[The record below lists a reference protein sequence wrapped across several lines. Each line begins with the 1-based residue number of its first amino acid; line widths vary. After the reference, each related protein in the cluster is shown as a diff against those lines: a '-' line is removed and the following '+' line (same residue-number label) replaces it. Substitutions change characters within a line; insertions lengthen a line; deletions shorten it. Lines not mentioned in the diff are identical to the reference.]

1 MRRASLLAALLFVT
15 ACGGST
21 PASPSPSGSGAE
33 QGTRNGCISEWPAA
47 GKATSTG
54 PIPLLANSDL
64 APGENRLLLSL
75 VDADGFPLG
84 GPGWKL
90 SAETFNLTADGCTP
104 LASKIEIPFA
114 WSIKDLRGF
123 FIGPA
128 EIPAG
133 TEELGLSINGTD
145 ATGAAVSI
153 RFAAQIWPEGIAL
166 RPGDAAPTGATPTA
180 ATSEQ
185 GLAGISTDPSPLARL
200 YKHSAADLLAAGT
213 PFVMVFASPAFCV
226 SQACGPTMDVV
237 KAAAERHPGALIIHV
252 EPYIMEWNGER
263 MIPTLDAN
271 MRLQANEAARTWRLP
286 VEPWI
291 YVVDNN
297 GIVIHSF
304 EGVIGAAELDAAIKE
319 IDAD

>member
-1 MRRASLLAALLFVT
+1 MRTFAIATALLLAA
-15 ACGGST
+15 CSGGNS
-21 PASPSPSGSGAE
+21 ASPSASGEPASS
-33 QGTRNGCISEWPAA
+33 RNGCVSEWPVA

-54 PIPLLANSDL
+54 PIPLLVNSDL
-64 APGENRLLLSL
+64 APGTNRLLLGL
-75 VDADGFPLG
+75 VDGDGFPLG
-84 GPGWKL
+84 GPGWTL
-90 SAETFNLTADGCTP
+90 TAEPFNLTADGCTP
-104 LASKIEIPFA
+104 LATPAAIPFT

-133 TEELGLSINGTD
+133 TEELGLSVIGTD
-145 ATGAAVSI
+145 ASGAAVSI
-153 RFAAQIWPEGIAL
+153 RFAAKVWPEGIAL
-166 RPGDAAPTGATPTA
+166 RPGDAAPTVATPTA
-180 ATSEQ
+180 ATSEH

-200 YKHSAADLLAAGT
+200 YKYSAADLLAAGT
-213 PFVMVFASPAFCV
+213 PFVIVFASPAFCV
-226 SQACGPTMDVV
+226 SQACGPTMQVI
-237 KAAAERHPGALIIHV
+237 KEAAARHPGALIIHV

-271 MRLQANEAARTWRLP
+271 MKLQANAAANAWQLP

-291 YVVDNN
+291 YTVDTN

>member
-1 MRRASLLAALLFVT
+1 MRSASLLAALLFVI

-21 PASPSPSGSGAE
+21 PPSPSSSESGAP
-33 QGTRNGCISEWPAA
+33 QSTRNGCISEWPAA

-54 PIPLLANSDL
+54 PIPLLVNSDL
-64 APGENRLLLSL
+64 APGENRLLISL
-75 VDADGFPLG
+75 VDAGGFPLG
-84 GPGWKL
+84 GPGWNL

-104 LASKIEIPFA
+104 LATKILIPFT

-153 RFAAQIWPEGIAL
+153 RFAAQVWPKGIAL
-166 RPGDAAPTGATPTA
+166 RPGDAAPTVATPTA
-180 ATSEQ
+180 ATSEH

-200 YKHSAADLLAAGT
+200 YQYSAADLLAAGT
-213 PFVMVFASPAFCV
+213 PFVIVFASPAFCV
-226 SQACGPTMDVV
+226 SQACGPTMEVV

-263 MIPTLDAN
+263 MIPTLNAN
-271 MRLQANEAARTWRLP
+271 MKLQPNEAASAWQLP

-291 YVVDNN
+291 YTVDSN
-297 GIVIHSF
+297 GVVIHSF

>member
-1 MRRASLLAALLFVT
+1 MRSASLLATLLFVI

-21 PASPSPSGSGAE
+21 PPSPSSSESGAP
-33 QGTRNGCISEWPAA
+33 QSTRNGCISEWPAA

-54 PIPLLANSDL
+54 PIPLLVNSDL

-75 VDADGFPLG
+75 VDAGGFPLG
-84 GPGWKL
+84 GPGWNL
-90 SAETFNLTADGCTP
+90 SAESFNLTADGCTP
-104 LASKIEIPFA
+104 LATTIEIPFTWA
-114 WSIKDLRGF
+114 IKDLRGF

-153 RFAAQIWPEGIAL
+153 RFAAQVWPKGIAL
-166 RPGDAAPTGATPTA
+166 RPGDAAPTVSTPTV
-180 ATSEQ
+180 ATSEH
-185 GLAGISTDPSPLARL
+185 GLAGISTDASPLARL
-200 YKHSAADLLAAGT
+200 YQYSAADLLAAGT
-213 PFVMVFASPAFCV
+213 PFVIVFASPAFCV
-226 SQACGPTMDVV
+226 SQACGPTMEVV

-271 MRLQANEAARTWRLP
+271 MRLQANGAASAWQLP
-286 VEPWI
+286 VEPWL
-291 YVVDNN
+291 YTVDSN
-297 GIVIHSF
+297 GIIIHSF

>member
-1 MRRASLLAALLFVT
+1 MRSASLLAALLFVT
-15 ACGGST
+15 ASGGST
-21 PASPSPSGSGAE
+21 PPSPSSSESGAPE
-33 QGTRNGCISEWPAA
+33 STRNGCVSEWPAT

-54 PIPLLANSDL
+54 PIPLLVNSDL
-64 APGENRLLLSL
+64 APGQNRLLLSL

-84 GPGWKL
+84 GPGWML

-104 LASKIEIPFA
+104 LASKIEIPFT

-153 RFAAQIWPEGIAL
+153 RFAAQVWPEGIAL
-166 RPGDAAPTGATPTA
+166 RPGDAAPTVATPTA
-180 ATSEQ
+180 ATSEH

-200 YKHSAADLLAAGT
+200 YQYSAADLLAAGT

-226 SQACGPTMDVV
+226 SQACGPTMEVV

-271 MRLQANEAARTWRLP
+271 MHLQANGAASAWKLP

-291 YVVDNN
+291 YTVDTN

>member
-1 MRRASLLAALLFVT
+1 V
-15 ACGGST
+15 
-21 PASPSPSGSGAE
+21 
-33 QGTRNGCISEWPAA
+33 
-47 GKATSTG
+47 
-54 PIPLLANSDL
+54 NSDL
-64 APGENRLLLSL
+64 APGGNRLLLSL

-84 GPGWKL
+84 GPGWNL
-90 SAETFNLTADGCTP
+90 RAETFNLTADGCTP
-104 LASKIEIPFA
+104 LATKIEIPFTWA
-114 WSIKDLRGF
+114 IKDLRGF

-133 TEELGLSINGTD
+133 AEELGLSINGAD
-145 ATGAAVSI
+145 ATGAAVSM
-153 RFAAQIWPEGIAL
+153 RFAAQVWPEGIAL
-166 RPGDAAPTGATPTA
+166 RPGDGAPTVATPTA
-180 ATSEQ
+180 ATSEH

-200 YKHSAADLLAAGT
+200 YEYSAADLLAAGT

-226 SQACGPTMDVV
+226 SQACGPTMEVV

-271 MRLQANEAARTWRLP
+271 MHLQANGAASAWRLP

-291 YVVDNN
+291 YTVDSN

>member
-1 MRRASLLAALLFVT
+1 MRSVSFFAALLLVA
-15 ACGGST
+15 ACGGGT
-21 PASPSPSGSGAE
+21 PATPPPSASDGPQS
-33 QGTRNGCISEWPAA
+33 TRRGCVSEWPVA
-47 GKATSTG
+47 GKATSNG
-54 PIPLLANSDL
+54 PIPLLVNSDL

-75 VDADGFPLG
+75 VDAGGFPLG

-104 LASKIEIPFA
+104 LTTNIDIPFT

-128 EIPAG
+128 KIPAG

-145 ATGAAVSI
+145 AYGTAVSI
-153 RFAAQIWPEGIAL
+153 RFAAQVWPEGIAL
-166 RPGDAAPTGATPTA
+166 RPGDVAPTVQTPTT
-180 ATSEQ
+180 ATSEH
-185 GLAGISTDPSPLARL
+185 GLAGISTDSSPLARL
-200 YKHSAADLLAAGT
+200 YKYSAADLLAAGT

-226 SQACGPTMDVV
+226 SQACGPTMEVV
-237 KAAAERHPGALIIHV
+237 KEAAERHPGALIIHV

-271 MRLQANEAARTWRLP
+271 MHLQANGAASAWQLP

-291 YVVDNN
+291 YTVDSN
-297 GIVIHSF
+297 GIIIHSF

>member
-1 MRRASLLAALLFVT
+1 MRSASLLATLLFVI

-21 PASPSPSGSGAE
+21 PPSPSSSESGAP
-33 QGTRNGCISEWPAA
+33 QSTRNGCISEWPAA

-54 PIPLLANSDL
+54 PIPLLVNSDL

-75 VDADGFPLG
+75 VDAGGFPLG
-84 GPGWKL
+84 GPGWNL
-90 SAETFNLTADGCTP
+90 SAESFNLTADGCTP
-104 LASKIEIPFA
+104 LATKIEIPFT
-114 WSIKDLRGF
+114 WSINDLRGF

-133 TEELGLSINGTD
+133 TEELGLSISGTD

-153 RFAAQIWPEGIAL
+153 RFAAQVWPEGIAL
-166 RPGDAAPTGATPTA
+166 RPGDAAPTVATPTV
-180 ATSEQ
+180 ATSEH
-185 GLAGISTDPSPLARL
+185 GLAGISTDASPLARL
-200 YKHSAADLLAAGT
+200 YQYSAADLLAAGT

-271 MRLQANEAARTWRLP
+271 MHLQPNGAASAWQLP

-291 YVVDNN
+291 YTVDSN
-297 GIVIHSF
+297 GVVIHSF

>member
-1 MRRASLLAALLFVT
+1 MRSASLLAALLFVT

-21 PASPSPSGSGAE
+21 PPSPSSSESGAPE
-33 QGTRNGCISEWPAA
+33 STRNGCVSEWPAT

-54 PIPLLANSDL
+54 PIPLLVNSDL

-75 VDADGFPLG
+75 VDAGGFPLG
-84 GPGWKL
+84 GPGWNL
-90 SAETFNLTADGCTP
+90 SAESFNLTADGCTP
-104 LASKIEIPFA
+104 LATKIEIPFT

-133 TEELGLSINGTD
+133 TEELGLSISGTD
-145 ATGAAVSI
+145 AIGAAVSI
-153 RFAAQIWPEGIAL
+153 RFAAQVWPEGIAL
-166 RPGDAAPTGATPTA
+166 RPGDAAPTVATPTV
-180 ATSEQ
+180 ATSGH
-185 GLAGISTDPSPLARL
+185 GLAGISTDASPLARL
-200 YKHSAADLLAAGT
+200 YQYSAADLLAAGT

-271 MRLQANEAARTWRLP
+271 MHLQPNGAASAWQLP

-291 YVVDNN
+291 YTVDSN

>member
-1 MRRASLLAALLFVT
+1 MRSASLIAALLLVA
-15 ACGGST
+15 ACGGGT
-21 PASPSPSGSGAE
+21 PASPSTSESGAP
-33 QGTRNGCISEWPAA
+33 QSTRNGCIGEWPVA
-47 GKATSTG
+47 GKATSSG

-84 GPGWKL
+84 GLGWKL
-90 SAETFNLTADGCTP
+90 RAETFNLTADGCVPIATN
-104 LASKIEIPFA
+104 IEIPFT
-114 WSIKDLRGF
+114 WSIKEIRGF

-153 RFAAQIWPEGIAL
+153 RFAAPVWPEGIAL

-180 ATSEQ
+180 ATSEH

-200 YKHSAADLLAAGT
+200 YKYSAADLLAAGT

-226 SQACGPTMDVV
+226 SQACGPTMDVI

-271 MRLQANEAARTWRLP
+271 MRLQANGAASAWKLP

-291 YVVDNN
+291 YVVDSN
-297 GIVIHSF
+297 GIVSHSF

>member
-1 MRRASLLAALLFVT
+1 MRSASLLAALLFVT

-21 PASPSPSGSGAE
+21 PPSPSSSESGAPE
-33 QGTRNGCISEWPAA
+33 STRNGCVSEWPAT

-54 PIPLLANSDL
+54 PIPLLVNSDL
-64 APGENRLLLSL
+64 APGQNRLLLSL

-84 GPGWKL
+84 GPGWML

-104 LASKIEIPFA
+104 LASKIEIPFT
-114 WSIKDLRGF
+114 WSIKDLHGF

-153 RFAAQIWPEGIAL
+153 RFAAQVWPEGIAL
-166 RPGDAAPTGATPTA
+166 RPGDAAPTVATPTA
-180 ATSEQ
+180 ATSEH

-200 YKHSAADLLAAGT
+200 YQYSAADLLAAGT

-226 SQACGPTMDVV
+226 SQACGPTMEVV

-271 MRLQANEAARTWRLP
+271 MHLQANGAASAWKLP

-291 YVVDNN
+291 YTVDTN

>member
-1 MRRASLLAALLFVT
+1 MRSASLLAALLFVT

-21 PASPSPSGSGAE
+21 PPSPSSSESGAPE
-33 QGTRNGCISEWPAA
+33 STRNGCVSEWPAT

-54 PIPLLANSDL
+54 PIPLLVNSDL
-64 APGENRLLLSL
+64 APGQNRLLLSL

-84 GPGWKL
+84 GPGWML

-104 LASKIEIPFA
+104 LASKIEIPFT

-153 RFAAQIWPEGIAL
+153 RFAAQVWPEGIAL
-166 RPGDAAPTGATPTA
+166 RPGDAAPTVATPTA
-180 ATSEQ
+180 ATSEH

-200 YKHSAADLLAAGT
+200 YQYSAADLLAAGT

-226 SQACGPTMDVV
+226 SQACGPTMEVV

-252 EPYIMEWNGER
+252 EPYIMEWTGER

-271 MRLQANEAARTWRLP
+271 MHRQANGAASAWKLP

-291 YVVDNN
+291 YTVDTN

>member
-1 MRRASLLAALLFVT
+1 MRSASLLAALVFVT

-21 PASPSPSGSGAE
+21 PPSPSSSESGAP
-33 QGTRNGCISEWPAA
+33 QSTRNGCVSEWPEA

-54 PIPLLANSDL
+54 PIPLLVNSDL

-75 VDADGFPLG
+75 VDTGGFPLG
-84 GPGWKL
+84 GPGWNL
-90 SAETFNLTADGCTP
+90 SAESFNLTADGCTP
-104 LASKIEIPFA
+104 LATKIEIPFTWA
-114 WSIKDLRGF
+114 IKDLRGF

-133 TEELGLSINGTD
+133 TEELGLSISGTD

-153 RFAAQIWPEGIAL
+153 RFAAQVWPEGIAL
-166 RPGDAAPTGATPTA
+166 RPGDAAPTVATPTV
-180 ATSEQ
+180 ATSKH
-185 GLAGISTDPSPLARL
+185 GLAGISTDASPLARL
-200 YKHSAADLLAAGT
+200 YQYSAADLLAAGT

-226 SQACGPTMDVV
+226 SQACGPTMEVV

-271 MRLQANEAARTWRLP
+271 MHLQPNGAASAWQLP

-291 YVVDNN
+291 YTVDSN

>member
-1 MRRASLLAALLFVT
+1 MRSASLLAALVFVT

-21 PASPSPSGSGAE
+21 PPSPSSSESGAP
-33 QGTRNGCISEWPAA
+33 QSTRNGCVSEWPEA

-54 PIPLLANSDL
+54 PIPLLVNSDL

-75 VDADGFPLG
+75 VDAGGFPLG
-84 GPGWKL
+84 GPGWNL
-90 SAETFNLTADGCTP
+90 SAESFNLTADGCTP
-104 LASKIEIPFA
+104 LATKIEIPFTWA
-114 WSIKDLRGF
+114 IKDLRGF

-145 ATGAAVSI
+145 ATGAAISI
-153 RFAAQIWPEGIAL
+153 RFAAQVWPEGIAL
-166 RPGDAAPTGATPTA
+166 RPGDAAPTVSTPTV
-180 ATSEQ
+180 ATNEH
-185 GLAGISTDPSPLARL
+185 GLAGISTDASPLARL
-200 YKHSAADLLAAGT
+200 YQYSAADLLAAGT
-213 PFVMVFASPAFCV
+213 PFVIVFASPAFCV

-271 MRLQANEAARTWRLP
+271 MHLQANEAASAWQLP

-291 YVVDNN
+291 YTVDSN

>member
-1 MRRASLLAALLFVT
+1 MRRVSFVT
-15 ACGGST
+15 TLLLVAACGGGT
-21 PASPSPSGSGAE
+21 PASLSPSESGAP
-33 QGTRNGCISEWPAA
+33 QSTRNGCISEWPVA
-47 GKATSTG
+47 GKATSSG
-54 PIPLLANSDL
+54 PIPLLVNSDL
-64 APGENRLLLSL
+64 APGKNRLLLSL

-90 SAETFNLTADGCTP
+90 RAETFNLTADGCTP
-104 LASKIEIPFA
+104 LAKNIEIPFT
-114 WSIKDLRGF
+114 WSIEEIRGF

-128 EIPAG
+128 EIPASA
-133 TEELGLSINGTD
+133 EELGLSINGTD
-145 ATGAAVSI
+145 ETGAAVSI
-153 RFAAQIWPEGIAL
+153 RFTAQIWPEGIAL
-166 RPGDAAPTGATPTA
+166 RPGDAAPTVATPTA
-180 ATSEQ
+180 ATSEH

-200 YKHSAADLLAAGT
+200 YKYSAADLLAAGT

-237 KAAAERHPGALIIHV
+237 KAAAARHPGALIIHV
-252 EPYIMEWNGER
+252 EPYVMEWNGER
-263 MIPTLDAN
+263 MIPTLDSN
-271 MRLQANEAARTWRLP
+271 MRLQANKAANAWRLP

-291 YVVDNN
+291 YTVDSN

>member
-1 MRRASLLAALLFVT
+1 LV
-15 ACGGST
+15 
-21 PASPSPSGSGAE
+21 
-33 QGTRNGCISEWPAA
+33 
-47 GKATSTG
+47 
-54 PIPLLANSDL
+54 NSDL

-90 SAETFNLTADGCTP
+90 NAETFSLTADGCAP
-104 LASKIEIPFA
+104 LATKIEIPFT
-114 WSIKDLRGF
+114 WSIKNLRGF
-123 FIGPA
+123 FIGPT

-133 TEELGLSINGTD
+133 TEELGLSISGTD

-153 RFAAQIWPEGIAL
+153 RFAAQVWPEGIAL
-166 RPGDAAPTGATPTA
+166 RPGDAAPTVATPTA
-180 ATSEQ
+180 ATSEH
-185 GLAGISTDPSPLARL
+185 GLAGISTDASPLARL
-200 YKHSAADLLAAGT
+200 YQYSAADLLAAGT

-271 MRLQANEAARTWRLP
+271 MHLQPNGAASAWQLP

-291 YVVDNN
+291 YTVDSN
-297 GIVIHSF
+297 GVVIHSF

>member
-1 MRRASLLAALLFVT
+1 MRSVSFFAALLLVT

-21 PASPSPSGSGAE
+21 PASPFPSESSAP
-33 QGTRNGCISEWPAA
+33 QSTRNGCVSEWPAT

-54 PIPLLANSDL
+54 PIPLLVNSDL

-104 LASKIEIPFA
+104 LAGKIEIPFT

-145 ATGAAVSI
+145 AGGAAVSI
-153 RFAAQIWPEGIAL
+153 RFAAQVWPEGIAL

-180 ATSEQ
+180 ATSEH

-200 YKHSAADLLAAGT
+200 YKYSAADLLAAGT

-252 EPYIMEWNGER
+252 EPYLMEWNGER

-271 MRLQANEAARTWRLP
+271 MRLQANETASAWRLP

-291 YVVDNN
+291 YTVDTN

-304 EGVIGAAELDAAIKE
+304 EGVIDAAELDAAIKE

>member
-1 MRRASLLAALLFVT
+1 MRSASLLATLLFVI
-15 ACGGST
+15 ACGSST
-21 PASPSPSGSGAE
+21 PPSPSSSESGAP
-33 QGTRNGCISEWPAA
+33 QSTRNGCISEWPAA

-54 PIPLLANSDL
+54 PIPLLVNSDL

-75 VDADGFPLG
+75 VDTGGFPLG
-84 GPGWKL
+84 GPGWNL
-90 SAETFNLTADGCTP
+90 SAESFNLTADGCTP
-104 LASKIEIPFA
+104 LATEIEIPFT

-133 TEELGLSINGTD
+133 TEELGLSISGTD

-153 RFAAQIWPEGIAL
+153 RFAAQVWPKGIAL
-166 RPGDAAPTGATPTA
+166 RPGDAAPTVSTPTV
-180 ATSEQ
+180 ATSEH
-185 GLAGISTDPSPLARL
+185 GLAGISTDASPLARL
-200 YKHSAADLLAAGT
+200 YQYSAADLLAAGT

-271 MRLQANEAARTWRLP
+271 MHLQPNGAASAWQLP

-291 YVVDNN
+291 YTVDSN

>member
-1 MRRASLLAALLFVT
+1 MRSASLLAALVFVT

-21 PASPSPSGSGAE
+21 PPSPSSSESGAP
-33 QGTRNGCISEWPAA
+33 QSTRNGCVSEWPEA

-54 PIPLLANSDL
+54 PIPLLVNSDL

-75 VDADGFPLG
+75 VDAGGFPLG
-84 GPGWKL
+84 GPGWNL
-90 SAETFNLTADGCTP
+90 SAESFNLTADGCTP
-104 LASKIEIPFA
+104 LATKIEIPFT

-153 RFAAQIWPEGIAL
+153 RFAAQVWPEGIAL
-166 RPGDAAPTGATPTA
+166 RPGDAAPTVATPTV
-180 ATSEQ
+180 ATSEH
-185 GLAGISTDPSPLARL
+185 GLAGISTDASPLARL
-200 YKHSAADLLAAGT
+200 YQYSAADLLAAGT

-271 MRLQANEAARTWRLP
+271 MHLQANEAASAWQLP

-291 YVVDNN
+291 YTVDSN
-297 GIVIHSF
+297 GIVIYSF